1 MNSTHPSHKSVI
13 TTLILGFVLPLI
25 FLTACTR
32 DENEAFIQGIWFYND
47 LHIQEQVGESFS
59 ETYWTFDRGT
69 YETYTCCFVEFQQ
82 YGRYDILESEG
93 DEIVLEMFNIDGKLN
108 SERYPV
114 AITIDR
120 AAGTIRLAR
129 AGPFTR
135 ISP

>member
-1 MNSTHPSHKSVI
+1 MISKHPSHKSII
-13 TTLILGFVLPLI
+13 TTLILGFVFLLI

-32 DENEAFIQGIWFYND
+32 DENEAFIQGTWFYND

-69 YETYTCCFVEFQQ
+69 YETYTCCFVKFQQ

-93 DEIVLEMFNIDGKLN
+93 DKIVLEMFNIDGKLN

-120 AAGTIRLAR
+120 ATGTIRLVR
-129 AGPFTR
+129 AGPFSR